1 MNRQGNHST
10 LGNKLATFRNRP
22 IRLIT
27 WLLVIFPAGLFI
39 LFCFIYGILL
49 AGNAFQQHGPA
60 LALMRGRG
68 WFILGAILLLMFATY
83 LFFRIMQSFQ
93 RLEVFSKGIRYRN
106 YLLQTRIYQWSDL
119 SGITS
124 SATKTTLFGRDLRTI
139 PGGRIYPKSGKP
151 IDLTSR
157 IQGVPKLIKIVK
169 SKIYPLLWPEMKR
182 EFLHGGDIQF
192 GRISLNKDYL
202 LFAKKKIPWN
212 SVDSLWVDSGS
223 LVVDVREETNGR
235 VPISQIIN
243 LELLLRVVDW
253 GFQP

>member
-1 MNRQGNHST
+1 M
-10 LGNKLATFRNRP
+10 
-22 IRLIT
+22 
-27 WLLVIFPAGLFI
+27 
-39 LFCFIYGILL
+39 
-49 AGNAFQQHGPA
+49 
-60 LALMRGRG
+60 
-68 WFILGAILLLMFATY
+68 
-83 LFFRIMQSFQ
+83 
-93 RLEVFSKGIRYRN
+93 
-106 YLLQTRIYQWSDL
+106 
-119 SGITS
+119 
-124 SATKTTLFGRDLRTI
+124 
-139 PGGRIYPKSGKP
+139 
-151 IDLTSR
+151 
-157 IQGVPKLIKIVK
+157 IKIVK